1 MTWFDKLKQ
10 SFSQK
15 KDKSQYIEGLKKSRD
30 YLSSQMLL
38 LFVDD
43 KSIDDSW
50 FDDILFALV
59 SSDVSVDTA
68 SKIINLF
75 KQNLKKSNIQRPS
88 EAKQVLIQTLI
99 EFYGDT
105 PLDVMMALDNP
116 TVILIV
122 GVNGVG
128 KTTSIAKL
136 ANKYKSEGL
145 NVGLVAADT
154 FRAGAIDQL
163 RLWAEKVGV
172 HFYSGNYQQ
181 DPSSVLV
188 DALRRSKSEGI
199 DILLCDTAGRLTN
212 KTNLMN
218 ELSKMFRVMDREIA
232 GAPHAIWLVLDA
244 TIGQNGVSQAR
255 QFIEAT
261 EVGGIILTKLDGSS
275 KGGIVLSIKDEL
287 GIKVLFV
294 GLGEKQDDLKSFN
307 PESYFLSLFGENYD

>member
-1 MTWFDKLKQ
+1 MTWLDKFKQ
-10 SFSQK
+10 TFSNK
-15 KDKSQYIEGLKKSRD
+15 KDKKQYLEGLKKSRD
-30 YLSSQMLL
+30 YLSSQLDE
-38 LFVDD
+38 LFQPS
-43 KSIDDSW
+43 KIMDDSW
-50 FDDILFALV
+50 LDDILFALV
-59 SSDVSVDTA
+59 SSDVSIDTA
-68 SKIINLF
+68 SKIIELF
-75 KQNLKKSNIQRPS
+75 KSELRKFSIKTAD
-88 EAKQVLIQTLI
+88 EAKNVLIQTLI
-99 EFYGDT
+99 DFYGDT
-105 PLDVMMALDNP
+105 PIDVMMALDDP

-163 RLWAEKVGV
+163 RLWAEKINVK
-172 HFYSGNYQQ
+172 FYHGNYQE

-188 DALRRSKSEGI
+188 DALRKSKQDKI

-218 ELSKMFRVMDREIA
+218 ELAKMFRVMDREIS

-244 TIGQNGVSQAR
+244 TIGQNGINQAK

-275 KGGIVLSIKDEL
+275 KGGVVLSIKDQL

-294 GLGEKQDDLKSFN
+294 GLGEKEDDLRSFN
-307 PESYFLSLFGENYD
+307 PESYFLSLFGDSYD

>member
-10 SFSQK
+10 TFSQK
-15 KDKSQYIEGLKKSRD
+15 KDKSHYIEGLKKSRD
-30 YLSSQMLL
+30 HLSSHFAN
-38 LFVDD
+38 LFIGGR
-43 KSIDDSW
+43 SIDDAW
-50 FDDILFALV
+50 LDDILFALV
-59 SSDVSVDTA
+59 SADISIDTA
-68 SKIINLF
+68 TKIITLF
-75 KQNLKKSNIQRPS
+75 KTQLQKNQVTSAQDAKS
-88 EAKQVLIQTLI
+88 VLIQTLI
-99 EFYGDT
+99 DFYGDT
-105 PLDVMMALDNP
+105 PLDVMLALDSP
-116 TVILIV
+116 TVVLIV

-136 ANKYKSEGL
+136 AYKYQSEGL
-145 NVGLVAADT
+145 KVALVAADT

-163 RLWAEKVGV
+163 RLWSEKINVT
-172 HFYSGNYQQ
+172 FYAGSYQQ

-188 DALRRSKSEGI
+188 DALRRAKIDGI
-199 DILLCDTAGRLTN
+199 DIVLCDTAGRLTN

-218 ELSKMFRVMDREIA
+218 ELAKMFRVMDREIT

-244 TIGQNGVSQAR
+244 TIGQNGINQAR

-275 KGGIVLSIKDEL
+275 KGGIVLSIKDQL

-307 PESYFLSLFGENYD
+307 PESYFLSLFGDNYD

>member
-1 MTWFDKLKQ
+1 MTWLDKFKET
-10 SFSQK
+10 FSIK
-15 KDKSQYIEGLKKSRD
+15 KDKKQYLEGLKKSRD
-30 YLSSQMLL
+30 YLNSQLDD
-38 LFVDD
+38 LFKPDKVMDD
-43 KSIDDSW
+43 NW
-50 FDDILFALV
+50 MDDILFALV
-59 SSDVSVDTA
+59 SSDVSVETA
-68 SKIINLF
+68 SKIIDLF
-75 KQNLKKSNIQRPS
+75 KSELRKYNVSATD
-88 EAKQVLIQTLI
+88 EAKNVLIQTLI
-99 EFYGDT
+99 DFYGDT
-105 PLDVMMALDNP
+105 PIDVMMALDNP

-136 ANKYKSEGL
+136 AFKYKSEGL

-163 RLWAEKVGV
+163 RLWSEKVNV
-172 HFYSGNYQQ
+172 KFYHGNYQE

-188 DALRRSKSEGI
+188 SALRKSKEDQI

-218 ELSKMFRVMDREIA
+218 ELSKMFRVMDREIS

-244 TIGQNGVSQAR
+244 TIGQNGINQAK

-275 KGGIVLSIKDEL
+275 KGGVVLSIKDQL

-294 GLGEKQDDLKSFN
+294 GLGEKEDDLKSFN
-307 PESYFLSLFGENYD
+307 PESYFLSLFGDSYD

>member
-1 MTWFDKLKQ
+1 MTWLEKFKQ
-10 SFSQK
+10 SFSNK
-15 KDKSQYIEGLKKSRD
+15 KDKTQYLDGLKKSRD
-30 YLSSQMLL
+30 YLNSQLDD
-38 LFVDD
+38 LFKPAKIMDD
-43 KSIDDSW
+43 VW
-50 FDDILFALV
+50 YDDILFALV
-59 SSDVSVDTA
+59 SSDVSIETA
-68 SKIINLF
+68 SKIIELF
-75 KQNLKKSNIQRPS
+75 KSSLRKLKVESAS
-88 EAKQVLIQTLI
+88 EAKDVLIQTLI
-99 EFYGDT
+99 DFYGET
-105 PLDVMMALDNP
+105 PIDVMMALDDP
-116 TVILIV
+116 TVVLIV

-136 ANKYKSEGL
+136 AYKYKSEGL

-163 RLWAEKVGV
+163 RLWSEKVDV
-172 HFYSGNYQQ
+172 KFYHGNYQE

-188 DALRRSKSEGI
+188 DALRKSKQDGI

-218 ELSKMFRVMDREIA
+218 ELSKMFRVMDREIS

-244 TIGQNGVSQAR
+244 TIGQNGINQAK

-275 KGGIVLSIKDEL
+275 KGGVVLSIKDQL

-294 GLGEKQDDLKSFN
+294 GLGEREDDLKSFN
-307 PESYFLSLFGENYD
+307 PESYFLSLFGDSYD